1 MILTY
6 NVQLKFQTNECVEFW
21 KSLLANQL
29 SAYNRC
35 VKMVLES
42 KIPLGIKTVH
52 NLCYDVLRA
61 EFPMLSSQVIVKT
74 QQEVAANLK
83 SIRSN
88 KHFADTVIKENKA
101 LRLDKRLYSNLTPTS
116 ISLPCK
122 KSYRETVSFVLYDEF
137 NKFASQYPMHD
148 PLIFERNGR
157 LFLSVS
163 FEVQE
168 KPCLGETCL
177 GVDLG
182 IRRFV
187 TLSDG
192 RAIVNKEYLA
202 RKRKIRYIKRVYK
215 EKKSF
220 RRLVATRR
228 KEKNMSKQQVYDVAN
243 EILKTDA
250 SIIVMEDLS
259 KIKQNTSK
267 HENGYKRTSHNNRIG
282 QIPFYKLKEVLTYKA
297 QLIGKRVETVSPRF
311 TSQKD
316 CRTDKKDG
324 TRVGCRYYCKDGIVL
339 DADWNAAVNIAKKS
353 KHPISFEL
361 PIDSCLNFI
370 GRAKSTA
377 QSQNR

>member
-42 KIPLGIKTVH
+42 NIPLGIKTVH

-122 KSYRETVSFVLYDEF
+122 KNYRETVSFVLYDEF
-137 NKFASQYPMHD
+137 NKFASQYPMHG

-361 PIDSCLNFI
+361 PIDGGLNFI
-370 GRAKSTA
+370 GRAQSTA

>member
-42 KIPLGIKTVH
+42 NIPLGIKTVH

-101 LRLDKRLYSNLTPTS
+101 LRLDKRLYSNLTPIS

-122 KSYRETVSFVLYDEF
+122 KNYRETVSFVLYDEF

-148 PLIFERNGR
+148 PLIFERNGS
-157 LFLSVS
+157 LFLSIS

-168 KPCLGETCL
+168 KPCIGETCL

-202 RKRKIRYIKRVYK
+202 RKRKIRYLKRVYK

-228 KEKNMSKQQVYDVAN
+228 KERNMSKQNVYDVAN

-324 TRVGCRYYCKDGIVL
+324 TRVGCRYYCKDGVVL

-361 PIDSCLNFI
+361 PIDGCLNFI
-370 GRAKSTA
+370 DRAQSTA